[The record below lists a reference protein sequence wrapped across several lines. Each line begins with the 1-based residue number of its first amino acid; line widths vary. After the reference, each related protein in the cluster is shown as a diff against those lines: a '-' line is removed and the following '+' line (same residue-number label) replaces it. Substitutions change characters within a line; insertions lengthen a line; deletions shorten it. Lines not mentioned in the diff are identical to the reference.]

1 MARGSRP
8 GLSRSA
14 NRALPFIESGL
25 SRGLST
31 TQLQRQLSESGLGVR
46 RADLLDAVRT
56 IRGTELAADRLKA
69 VRSDLRP
76 DPQRMPVARTRQLR
90 EYSFRVRVQGI
101 NPDTGERQA
110 RYFQVATDD
119 LLTRSEI
126 EEIAL
131 DYSVDTEVYAPFEP
145 DQVDLVRASRRS

>member
-1 MARGSRP
+1 M
-8 GLSRSA
+8 
-14 NRALPFIESGL
+14 
-25 SRGLST
+25 ST
-31 TQLQRQLSESGLGVR
+31 TVLQRELSAAGLGVR
-46 RADLLDAVRT
+46 RTDLLDAVRS
-56 IRGTELAADRLKA
+56 IRGVEAAADRLKS

-76 DPQRMPVARTRQLR
+76 DPQRMPIARTRQLR

-101 NPDTGERQA
+101 HPETGERQS

-119 LLTRSEI
+119 LMTRAEI